1 MLSKRFI
8 AELRQELKAAKSE
21 RTRLDRVIEHA
32 EGLLSLVEEAP
43 QSDLFEPGDKE
54 EAADATEPQS
64 EVEVATSEELPP
76 EDEETPRVE
85 IEDPN
90 YPIEGTRAQRI
101 LYAIRTEGRFLHR
114 SQIQAFMEAREPS
127 VSKNT
132 LSYTV
137 TIMFQRGDMIRVQFN
152 GAQHMIGYGLPY
164 MVYQNGNGLTYVD
177 PSYRPTAKPFEHAD
191 PETREFHYEPGL
203 EEAVFASPSV
213 N

>member
-8 AELRQELKAAKSE
+8 AELRQELKTAKSE
-21 RTRLDRVIEHA
+21 RDRLDRVIEHA

-43 QSDLFEPGDKE
+43 QGEIFEAGAE
-54 EAADATEPQS
+54 SEMDATGEAPQS
-64 EVEVATSEELPP
+64 ETEPEPPP
-76 EDEETPRVE
+76 EEEAPRVE

-90 YPIEGTRAQRI
+90 YPTTGTVAQRI

-114 SQIQAFMEAREPS
+114 SQIQAFMEAREPK

-137 TIMFQRGDMIRVQFN
+137 TIMFQRGDMMRVQFN
-152 GAQHMIGYGLPY
+152 DAQHMIGYGLPY
-164 MVYQNGNGLTYVD
+164 MVYPNGNGLTYAD
-177 PSYRPTAKPFEHAD
+177 PSYRPTGKPFEHAD
-191 PETREFHYEPGL
+191 PATREFHYHADIR
-203 EEAVFASPSV
+203 EAVMASPSA